1 MGTEVEVKLAASKK
15 TLERVEELE
24 VLDDWMVE
32 KRGMIHLIS
41 HYFDTPNFCLLY
53 NNLAY
58 RLREEDGKKVVT
70 LKSNG
75 RAKDGIYIREEQN
88 KLLLDGED
96 ITSREFLSQN
106 FPKILEIIKNNKTL
120 RESLIIDNERH
131 ILHFK
136 KNDDALIEAS
146 LDFLYFM
153 KGKRKIPYNELELEL
168 KEGDEE
174 SLRELAGNL
183 RKRFHLSLS
192 GASKYEMGLK
202 SFNMIPLF

>member
-1 MGTEVEVKLAASKK
+1 MGTEIEVKLAASKK

-24 VLDDWMVE
+24 ELSGWNVE
-32 KRGMIHLIS
+32 KKGKIHLIS
-41 HYFDTPNFCLLY
+41 HYFDTPNFHLLY
-53 NNLAY
+53 NNVAY
-58 RLREEDGKKVVT
+58 RLREEDGKKVAT

-75 RAKDGIYIREEQN
+75 RARDGVYIREEQN

-96 ITSREFLSQN
+96 VTSREFLAEN
-106 FPKILEIIKNNKTL
+106 FPKILEIIDEEPL

-131 ILHFK
+131 ILYFK
-136 KNDDALIEAS
+136 KDNALVEAS

-153 KGKRKIPYNELELEL
+153 KGKRRIPYNELELEL
-168 KEGDEE
+168 KEGNEDALKDIVGH
-174 SLRELAGNL
+174 LR
-183 RKRFHLSLS
+183 RRFHLSLS

>member
-1 MGTEVEVKLAASKK
+1 MGTEIEVKFAASKK

-24 VLDDWMVE
+24 ELSGWEVE
-32 KRGMIHLIS
+32 KRGVLHLVS
-41 HYFDTPNFCLLY
+41 HYFDTPNFHLLY
-53 NNLAY
+53 NNFAY

-88 KLLLDGED
+88 KILLDGED
-96 ITSREFLSQN
+96 VTSREFLAEN
-106 FPKILEIIKNNKTL
+106 FPKILEIIDGEPL
-120 RESLIIDNERH
+120 RESLIVDNERH
-131 ILHFK
+131 LLHFK
-136 KNDDALIEAS
+136 KDDALIEAS

-153 KGKRKIPYNELELEL
+153 KGKRRIPYNELELEL
-168 KEGDEE
+168 KEGSEE
-174 SLRELAGNL
+174 ALRDAVQNL
-183 RKRFHLSLS
+183 RKHFHLSLS

>member
-1 MGTEVEVKLAASKK
+1 MGTEIEVKLAASKK

-24 VLDDWMVE
+24 ELSGWKVE
-32 KRGMIHLIS
+32 KRGKIHLVS

-53 NNLAY
+53 NNVAY
-58 RLREEDGKKVVT
+58 RLREEDGKKVAT

-75 RAKDGIYIREEQN
+75 RARDGIYIREEQN
-88 KLLLDGED
+88 KPLLDGED
-96 ITSREFLSQN
+96 VTSKEFLAKN
-106 FPKILEIIKNNKTL
+106 FPKILEIIKNSETL
-120 RESLIIDNERH
+120 RESLIVDNERH
-131 ILHFK
+131 IVYFK
-136 KNDDALIEAS
+136 KDNALVEAS

-153 KGKRKIPYNELELEL
+153 KGKRRIPYNELELEL
-168 KEGDEE
+168 KEGDEDA
-174 SLRELAGNL
+174 LRDIVGQL